1 MSCPTGVPAPGF
13 VGRFGEVVDERRA
26 AAFQE
31 LRSAEL
37 LNRSSD
43 SRMPFGWTVNPY
55 RGCEIGCRYC
65 YARTT
70 HEYLGHVDPREFEE
84 HIYVKRADHRALLA
98 SLRRARDSGQ
108 EIAVGTATDPYQPA
122 EGRFRIT
129 RGVLETM
136 TTVPGL
142 RVGLTTKSTLV
153 TRDLDLLA
161 ALARSGEL
169 TVHISLISLD
179 TGLLR
184 VLEPRAPRPD
194 LRIGAIRALAAAGLR
209 TRLFVMPVLPFITD
223 GAPGLRE
230 LLAAAAAAGAADAA
244 WNVLYLRGSVR
255 PFFLE
260 VIGREFPWAA
270 GRYRALFRE
279 GSSAQR
285 TYREALDRRLESL
298 CREVGFPGHR
308 RERAEA
314 GPAAAASGAS
324 PGRRPRQL
332 ALHW

>member
-1 MSCPTGVPAPGF
+1 MSCPSGVPAPGF
-13 VGRFGEVVDERRA
+13 VGRFGDVVDERRA
-26 AAFQE
+26 STFQE

-43 SRMPFGWTVNPY
+43 ARMPFGWTVNPY

-70 HEYLGHVDPREFEE
+70 HEYLGHVDPQEFEE
-84 HIYVKRADHRALLA
+84 HIYVKRADGAALLS

-108 EIAVGTATDPYQPA
+108 EIALGTATDPYQPA

-129 RGVLETM
+129 RGVLEAM
-136 TTVPGL
+136 TAVSGL

-153 TRDLDLLA
+153 TRDLDLLT
-161 ALARSGEL
+161 ALARTGEL
-169 TVHISLISLD
+169 TVHVSLISLD
-179 TGLLR
+179 AELLR
-184 VLEPRAPRPD
+184 LLEPRAPRPD
-194 LRIGAIRALAAAGLR
+194 LRLGAIRTLAAAGLR

-230 LLAAAAAAGAADAA
+230 LLAAAAAAGAHDAA

-255 PFFLE
+255 PFFLD
-260 VIGREFPWAA
+260 VVAREFPWAA
-270 GRYRALFRE
+270 ERYRALFRE

-285 TYREALDRRLESL
+285 AYRDALDRRLESL
-298 CREVGFPGHR
+298 CREVGFAGRR
-308 RERAEA
+308 RERSEPAPA
-314 GPAAAASGAS
+314 PAARPRG
-324 PGRRPRQL
+324 RPRQL
-332 ALHW
+332 ALHWE